1 MQIEIT
7 RRAKGAKRGGFLPHE
22 SGSKLLDTCFV
33 MSCRN
38 AGPGFQS
45 DCAATENV
53 ASGLR
58 MRNPANS
65 SGCETRWSCLK
76 AWQEPAQYFL
86 KHSITR
92 QVHRMAT
99 LRARAHLDHGQDRGC
114 PSPTL
119 CNETRKT
126 AQLHKFAKLTTQ
138 KLIVMTK
145 KHRQSLV
152 SLVVTT
158 KNVKLELIVMILH
171 DYLLLFNYCG

>member
-1 MQIEIT
+1 
-7 RRAKGAKRGGFLPHE
+7 
-22 SGSKLLDTCFV
+22 

-38 AGPGFQS
+38 AGPGIQS

-99 LRARAHLDHGQDRGC
+99 LRARAHLDHRGC

-119 CNETRKT
+119 CNETRKS
-126 AQLHKFAKLTTQ
+126 AQLRKFAKLATQ

-145 KHRQSLV
+145 KHRISIPNEKY
-152 SLVVTT
+152 
-158 KNVKLELIVMILH
+158 KNPEEVEKPGAQRLQASRKQMALPERL
-171 DYLLLFNYCG
+171 